1 MRFLVPA
8 GLAGVLVCGAAV
20 ALPTETDYLKE
31 NDVAMATMMAG
42 MSIKPSGNVDTDFVA
57 MMVPHHEGAIAMAVA
72 ELRHGHNEQ
81 LRRIAQEIIVDQ
93 QQEIAAM
100 RLAQGE
106 RLPPSAPAPTMP
118 AMAMK

>member
-8 GLAGVLVCGAAV
+8 GLAGILVCGAAV

-42 MSIKPSGNVDTDFVA
+42 MSIKPSGNVDVDFVA
-57 MMVPHHEGAIAMAVA
+57 MMIPHHQGAINMAVA

-93 QQEIAAM
+93 QQEIVAM
-100 RLAQGE
+100 RLALGE
-106 RLPPSAPAPTMP
+106 RLPASVPAPTMP

>member
-20 ALPTETDYLKE
+20 ALPTEADYLKE
-31 NDVAMATMMAG
+31 NDVAMSTMMAG

-57 MMVPHHEGAIAMAVA
+57 MMIPHHQGAINMAVA

-81 LRRIAQEIIVDQ
+81 LKRIAQEIIVDQ

-100 RLAQGE
+100 RLALGE
-106 RLPPSAPAPTMP
+106 KLPASAPAPTMP

>member
-42 MSIKPSGNVDTDFVA
+42 MSIKPSGNVDVDFTA
-57 MMVPHHEGAIAMAVA
+57 MMIPHHEGAIAMAVA

-81 LRRIAQEIIVDQ
+81 LKRIAQEIIVDQ

-100 RLAQGE
+100 RLALGQK
-106 RLPPSAPAPTMP
+106 LPPSVPAPTMP

>member
-20 ALPTETDYLKE
+20 ALPTEADYLKE
-31 NDVAMATMMAG
+31 NDVAMSTMMAG
-42 MSIKPSGNVDTDFVA
+42 MSIKPSGNVDVDFTA
-57 MMVPHHEGAIAMAVA
+57 MMIPHHQGAIAMAVA

-100 RLAQGE
+100 RLALGKK
-106 RLPPSAPAPTMP
+106 LPPSTPAPTMP
-118 AMAMK
+118 AMATK